1 MQDTLPLAQTSLHP
15 PSRDNPRLGV
25 LMSALAHVGLITA
38 LTLGVQWRNEEPAGV
53 EAELWAATP
62 QIAAPRANPPPEP
75 VKEVTPPPA
84 PVPAPAPAP
93 PPPAAIKAPPPP
105 PDTTQ
110 RDAEIALEKA
120 REVKLEKARQDAA
133 DQRARE
139 KRLKD
144 DQTAKDAKLK
154 QARLDK
160 EKQDQERLDKLKA
173 EQADKRQQEVAKQ
186 ALAKQQAEKADKAT
200 QAQAQRLKDQRDAQ
214 LRRMNEQLGGTGA
227 ANSTGS
233 AARDAGPSA
242 GYAGRIKARIK
253 PNIVL
258 TDDIS
263 GNPVAEVEVR
273 VAPDG
278 TIIGRR
284 IVKSSGV
291 KAWDDTVLR
300 AIDRTAMLPRDTNGR
315 VEPTMIISFKPF
327 E

>member
-1 MQDTLPLAQTSLHP
+1 MQDTLPQAQASLRP

-25 LMSALAHVGLITA
+25 LMSALAHAGLITA
-38 LTLGVQWRNEEPAGV
+38 LTLGVHWRNEEPAGV
-53 EAELWAATP
+53 AAELWAATP
-62 QIAAPRANPPPEP
+62 QVAAPRAEPPPEP
-75 VKEVTPPPA
+75 VQQ
-84 PVPAPAPAP
+84 APAP
-93 PPPAAIKAPPPP
+93 PPPPAPPVVTAPPPPP
-105 PDTTQ
+105 PDTRQ
-110 RDAEIALEKA
+110 RNADIALEKA
-120 REVKLEKARQDAA
+120 REAKLEKARQEAA
-133 DQRARE
+133 DQRARD

-144 DQTAKDAKLK
+144 EQAAQDAKLK
-154 QARLDK
+154 QERLDK
-160 EKQDQERLDKLKA
+160 EKQDKERQDKLKA
-173 EQADKRQQEVAKQ
+173 EQADKRKQEMAKQ
-186 ALAKQQAEKADKAT
+186 QQAEKAEKAA
-200 QAQAQRLKDQRDAQ
+200 QAEAQRLKDQREAQ
-214 LRRMNEQLGGTGA
+214 LRRMTQQLGGAGA

-258 TDDIS
+258 TDDIQ

-284 IVKSSGV
+284 IVKASGNA
-291 KAWDDTVLR
+291 AWDDTVLR
-300 AIDRTAMLPRDTNGR
+300 AIDRTGILPRDTNGR

>member
-1 MQDTLPLAQTSLHP
+1 MQDTLPSAQASLRP

-25 LMSALAHVGLITA
+25 LMSALAHAGLITA
-38 LTLGVQWRNEEPAGV
+38 LTLGVHWRNEEPAGV

-62 QIAAPRANPPPEP
+62 QIAAPRAEAPPEP
-75 VKEVTPPPA
+75 IKADTPPPPPPA
-84 PVPAPAPAP
+84 PAVAKP
-93 PPPAAIKAPPPP
+93 PPPP
-105 PDTTQ
+105 PDTAQ

-120 REVKLEKARQDAA
+120 REAKLEKARQDAA
-133 DQRARE
+133 DQRARD

-144 DQTAKDAKLK
+144 AQAAQQAQAQ

-160 EKQDQERLDKLKA
+160 EQREKERQDKLKA
-173 EQADKRQQEVAKQ
+173 EQADKRKQE
-186 ALAKQQAEKADKAT
+186 LAKQQQADKVEKAA
-200 QAQAQRLKDQRDAQ
+200 QAEAQRLKDQREAQ
-214 LRRMNEQLGGTGA
+214 LRRMTEQLGGTGA

-258 TDDIS
+258 TDEVG

-284 IVKSSGV
+284 IVKPSGL
-291 KAWDDTVLR
+291 KSWDETVLR
-300 AIDRTAMLPRDTNGR
+300 AIDRTGILPRDTNGR
-315 VEPTMIISFKPF
+315 VEPTMIISFRPY

>member
-1 MQDTLPLAQTSLHP
+1 VPDTLPSVQTSLRP

-25 LMSALAHVGLITA
+25 LMSALAHAGLITA
-38 LTLGVQWRNEEPAGV
+38 LTLGVHWRNEEPAGV

-62 QIAAPRANPPPEP
+62 QIAAPRAEAPPEP
-75 VKEVTPPPA
+75 VKVEPPPPPPPA
-84 PVPAPAPAP
+84 VAKPTPAPAP
-93 PPPAAIKAPPPP
+93 PPP
-105 PDTTQ
+105 DTAQ
-110 RDAEIALEKA
+110 RDAQIALEKA
-120 REVKLEKARQDAA
+120 REAKLEKARQDAA
-133 DQRARE
+133 DQRARD

-144 DQTAKDAKLK
+144 AQATKQAQEQ

-160 EKQDQERLDKLKA
+160 EQREKERQDKLKA
-173 EQADKRQQEVAKQ
+173 EQADKRKQE
-186 ALAKQQAEKADKAT
+186 LAKQQQAEKTEKAEKAA
-200 QAQAQRLKDQRDAQ
+200 QAEAQRLKDQREAQ
-214 LRRMNEQLGGTGA
+214 LRRMTEQLGGTGA

-258 TDDIS
+258 TDEVS

-284 IVKSSGV
+284 IVKSSGL
-291 KAWDDTVLR
+291 KSWDETVLR
-300 AIDRTAMLPRDTNGR
+300 AIDRTAILPRDTNGR
-315 VEPTMIISFKPF
+315 VEPTMIISFRPY

>member
-1 MQDTLPLAQTSLHP
+1 MQDTLPSAQASLRP

-25 LMSALAHVGLITA
+25 LMSALAHAGLITA
-38 LTLGVQWRNEEPAGV
+38 LTLGVHWRNEEPAGV

-62 QIAAPRANPPPEP
+62 QIAAPRAEAPPEP
-75 VKEVTPPPA
+75 IKADTPPPPPPA
-84 PVPAPAPAP
+84 PAVAKP
-93 PPPAAIKAPPPP
+93 PPPP
-105 PDTTQ
+105 PDTAQ

-120 REVKLEKARQDAA
+120 REAKLEKARQDAA
-133 DQRARE
+133 DQRARD

-144 DQTAKDAKLK
+144 AQAAQQAQEQ

-160 EKQDQERLDKLKA
+160 EQREKERQDKLKA
-173 EQADKRQQEVAKQ
+173 EQADKRKQE
-186 ALAKQQAEKADKAT
+186 LAKQQQADKAEKAA
-200 QAQAQRLKDQRDAQ
+200 QAEAQRLKDQREAQ
-214 LRRMNEQLGGTGA
+214 LRRMTEQLGGTGA

-258 TDDIS
+258 TDEVS

-284 IVKSSGV
+284 IVKSSGL
-291 KAWDDTVLR
+291 KSWDETVLR
-300 AIDRTAMLPRDTNGR
+300 AIDRTGILPRDTNGR
-315 VEPTMIISFKPF
+315 VEPTMIISFRPY